1 MWYFLLDFR
10 TVPTVWY
17 FLLDFRTVPTVWY
30 FLLDFRT
37 VPTVWYLWYFI
48 LLSYIIHAV
57 QQRNICKS
65 RCILVDTLQQLKF
78 CLGMK
83 LLPRVNISHFHD
95 PEQHFLVMP
104 PATKCASASLL
115 TIQPVTCIHHH
126 VRHGEIFLSVNI
138 GKVTTKDVISMLS

>member
-1 MWYFLLDFR
+1 
-10 TVPTVWY
+10 VWY
-17 FLLDFRTVPTVWY
+17 F
-30 FLLDFRT
+30 
-37 VPTVWYLWYFI
+37 WYFI

-65 RCILVDTLQQLKF
+65 RCFLVDTRQQFKF

-95 PEQHFLVMP
+95 PKQHFLVMP

-126 VRHGEIFLSVNI
+126 VRMMYDSKMKYQKYHTVGTVLKSNRKKPHCRNSYEII
-138 GKVTTKDVISMLS
+138 